1 MSRPLRKEEC
11 RLQLLQVVR
20 ELPEVRQEKV
30 EEMRARIGQGSYTV
44 DVDGLAERMLAE
56 ALADALPTLRK
67 TRH

>member
-1 MSRPLRKEEC
+1 MSRPLRKDEC
-11 RLQLLQVVR
+11 RLQLFQVVR

-30 EEMRARIGQGSYTV
+30 EELRARIGQGSYTV

-56 ALADALPTLRK
+56 ALADALPTSRK